1 LLLGVQIIVFKS
13 SCQNRDARLYLIR
26 PICQSPNVA
35 TGMNH
40 QPIAT
45 VNLKGRA
52 PLSRHL
58 FKYATD
64 GSYKMPKCLSLIQP
78 ITLCLSKLSHL
89 QRMASND
96 NNDKHKLEEEVE
108 SSMAR
113 KRLRLSDDD
122 TSDADSSDSPKEE
135 TEEEEV
141 SLEETSMNQ
150 LNTSKEKLQ
159 AKRVLGMSLHLR
171 VKAIS
176 SNPCKSDSES
186 ATPTQNVR
194 EAPLCFAG
202 SQRYRRSL
210 GKGLERQVRRK
221 CLGASRLRT
230 RVEGGMPAV
239 IRRLPCHH
247 RHVSVSYW
255 KYCKVMS

>member
-1 LLLGVQIIVFKS
+1 
-13 SCQNRDARLYLIR
+13 
-26 PICQSPNVA
+26 
-35 TGMNH
+35 
-40 QPIAT
+40 
-45 VNLKGRA
+45 
-52 PLSRHL
+52 
-58 FKYATD
+58 
-64 GSYKMPKCLSLIQP
+64 MPKCLSLIQL

-108 SSMAR
+108 SSTAR

-210 GKGLERQVRRK
+210 GKGLERRVRRK

-230 RVEGGMPAV
+230 RVKGGMPAV